1 MKKRL
6 LSNTLYG
13 LCFTIATFS
22 SANAQT
28 KNNYTLWYEKP
39 AKDWNEALP
48 IGNGRLGAM
57 IFGRVTEELLQMNE
71 QTLWTGGP
79 VNPNPNPEA
88 PKYLPQVREA
98 LFKDSIGQ
106 AVKLLRKMQGPNT
119 QMYQP
124 LGNIIIKQHATGEA
138 TNYYRSLDIAN
149 AIATTKFTIDGVDYT
164 REYFTSAPDQV
175 MVIKLTASKKN
186 ALNISFKVAN
196 PLQHQSLVESNKDL
210 VLKGKAR
217 IDSDENRNQKPI
229 IFTDNNSCNG
239 MLYEMCV
246 RVVHTDGT
254 VSTDSLLHIT
264 NATEA
269 YIIVS
274 AATSFNGIDKCPD
287 KDGKDEVAEDLK
299 YLNAASQK
307 QYETIKAAHVKDYTN
322 FFNRLHLSINYQPTI
337 NLPTDKRLQLYKDGK
352 ADFGLEELYFQFGR
366 YLLISSSRPGGFP
379 ANLQGIWCESI
390 RPSWRSNYTT
400 NINLQMNYWLA
411 EPCNLDEMTIPLM
424 QQIQRFAKNGT
435 ATARNYYHMR
445 GWAVHHNSDI
455 WAQTNPVGEGGGD
468 PKWANWAMG
477 SPWLSQHLYEHYL
490 FTNDKK
496 FLKDTAYPLM
506 KSAAEFCVDWLVE
519 KNGILVTA
527 PSTSP
532 GNVYLHPK
540 GFKGTVT
547 IASAMDME
555 IIWA

>member
-6 LSNTLYG
+6 LLKAFYSLVLTTALS
-13 LCFTIATFS
+13 LSTS
-22 SANAQT
+22 AQT

-57 IFGRVTEELLQMNE
+57 IFGRVKEELLQMNE

-124 LGNIIIKQHATGEA
+124 LGNIIIKQNATGEA

-175 MVIKLTASKKN
+175 MIIKLTASKKN

-196 PLQHQSLVESNKDL
+196 PLQYQSITEANKDL

-217 IDSDENRNQKPI
+217 ITNDENRNQKPI
-229 IFTDNNSCNG
+229 VFTDNNSCNG
-239 MLYEMCV
+239 MRYEMRI
-246 RVVHTDGT
+246 RVVNTDGSVT
-254 VSTDSLLHIT
+254 TDSLLNIN

-269 YIIVS
+269 YVIVS

-307 QYETIKAAHVKDYTN
+307 QYETIKAAHLKDYTK
-322 FFNRLHLSINYQPTI
+322 FFNRLNLSINNLPAI
-337 NLPTDKRLQLYKDGK
+337 NLSTDKRLQLYKDGK
-352 ADFGLEELYFQFGR
+352 
-366 YLLISSSRPGGFP
+366 
-379 ANLQGIWCESI
+379 
-390 RPSWRSNYTT
+390 
-400 NINLQMNYWLA
+400 
-411 EPCNLDEMTIPLM
+411 
-424 QQIQRFAKNGT
+424 
-435 ATARNYYHMR
+435 
-445 GWAVHHNSDI
+445 
-455 WAQTNPVGEGGGD
+455 
-468 PKWANWAMG
+468 
-477 SPWLSQHLYEHYL
+477 
-490 FTNDKK
+490 
-496 FLKDTAYPLM
+496 
-506 KSAAEFCVDWLVE
+506 
-519 KNGILVTA
+519 
-527 PSTSP
+527 
-532 GNVYLHPK
+532 
-540 GFKGTVT
+540 
-547 IASAMDME
+547 
-555 IIWA
+555 